1 MNGTGGGNWQRIK
14 FKRVVTG
21 GDKMLND
28 GMDGEHFGY
37 YYFANYT
44 SIDFDI
50 LILELSRLIV
60 SGFERISKSIYKSL
74 EGIISCAFFCLKWGC
89 FSLEERPP
97 WLLICLPKARPLEV
111 DYLWDNGR
119 DWVCG
124 WKDGRMGWGW
134 DEGRR
139 GISFNA
145 TTDMFIWHWSAL
157 IYPSSLSFRKLVV
170 VLGWLR
176 FRHQCDPLIKD
187 FLLFLTD
194 VG

>member
-1 MNGTGGGNWQRIK
+1 MGNSIFATDNVLGVRFAAGCCHSNPNHCGPMNGTGGGNWQRKK

-50 LILELSRLIV
+50 LIPELSRLIV
-60 SGFERISKSIYKSL
+60 SGFERISKSIYKIL

-111 DYLWDNGR
+111 DYL
-119 DWVCG
+119 
-124 WKDGRMGWGW
+124 
-134 DEGRR
+134 
-139 GISFNA
+139 
-145 TTDMFIWHWSAL
+145 
-157 IYPSSLSFRKLVV
+157 
-170 VLGWLR
+170 
-176 FRHQCDPLIKD
+176 
-187 FLLFLTD
+187 
-194 VG
+194 